1 MLLLRVVLLVLLL
14 LLLTVLLVLF
24 VAVHRLHGLLHG
36 RLHGLLHGLWIAPLV
51 GTRHRR
57 RALRVVRSGCRRR
70 GSKYGTGGL
79 GLILSLLLCH

>member
-36 RLHGLLHGLWIAPLV
+36 GLHGLLHGLWIAPLV
-51 GTRHRR
+51 RTRHRR
-57 RALRVVRSGCRRR
+57 RRASSALRGVDGEVGTERESVGR
-70 GSKYGTGGL
+70 SKY
-79 GLILSLLLCH
+79 

>member
-24 VAVHRLHGLLHG
+24 VAVHRLHGG

-57 RALRVVRSGCRRR
+57 RLCVVVRRCR
-70 GSKYGTGGL
+70 GGGKYGTGEVLHVNAAPG
-79 GLILSLLLCH
+79 LSL

>member
-1 MLLLRVVLLVLLL
+1 MLLLRVGLLVLLL

-57 RALRVVRSGCRRR
+57 RRLRVVRSAGVD
-70 GSKYGTGGL
+70 GGEVSTEQGI
-79 GLILSLLLCH
+79 GLSSTLLLS

>member
-1 MLLLRVVLLVLLL
+1 MLVLLL

-57 RALRVVRSGCRRR
+57 RALRVVRSAVDGGEVSTERECIARI
-70 GSKYGTGGL
+70 KY
-79 GLILSLLLCH
+79 